1 MQLTKDAMNESNQDL
16 KIIENGDHYVVGSK
30 RFYTRTAAEIYVR
43 SQQEEQVGSK
53 YGKIILFLGLFVIAL
68 IVFSSSSASRYS
80 DAFIEGGLKGLILTP
95 VLALA
100 FWLPGKIKKT
110 LKGRSEKKNAKDQNY
125 LKGLE
130 EIENGTMDRKF
141 WAKAYALSNGDE
153 AKAKALYIRMRAEE
167 LTNN

>member
-1 MQLTKDAMNESNQDL
+1 MTRAVMNESNQDL
-16 KIIENGDHYVVGSK
+16 RIIENGDHYVVGHK
-30 RFYTRTAAEIYVR
+30 KFYTRTAAEIHVR
-43 SQQEEQVGSK
+43 AQQEDQVGFK
-53 YGKIILFLGLFVIAL
+53 YGKIFLFIGLFVIAL
-68 IVFSSSSASRYS
+68 IVFSSSSTSRYS

-110 LKGRSEKKNAKDQNY
+110 LKVRSDKKNAKDQNY

-153 AKAKALYIRMRAEE
+153 SKAKALYIRMRAEE

>member
-1 MQLTKDAMNESNQDL
+1 MKSSNQDL
-16 KIIENGDHYVVGSK
+16 TIVENGDHFAVGSR

-43 SQQEEQVGSK
+43 SQQEDQVGSK

-68 IVFSSSSASRYS
+68 IVFSSSSSSRYS

-95 VLALA
+95 ILALA
-100 FWLPGKIKKT
+100 FWLPGKIKKA
-110 LKGRSEKKNAKDQNY
+110 LKGRKDKENSKDQNY

-130 EIENGTMDRKF
+130 ELESGNVERKF